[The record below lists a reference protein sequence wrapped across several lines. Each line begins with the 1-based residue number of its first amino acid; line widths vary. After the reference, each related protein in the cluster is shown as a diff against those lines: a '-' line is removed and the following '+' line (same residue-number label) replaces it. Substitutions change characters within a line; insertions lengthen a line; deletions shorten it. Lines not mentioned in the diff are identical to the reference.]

1 MEKRKTPQERY
12 DEKNIVRVSLK
23 LNRKTDA
30 DLLDALNASDNK
42 QGLIKQAL
50 RSYLK
55 GVTSTAE

>member
-50 RSYLK
+50 RFCLED
-55 GVTSTAE
+55 VTSSAE